1 MQDNVHVSIGAP
13 HIENTKCQKL
23 LGININSKLLFEDHI
38 NRICKKA
45 SAKLN
50 VLSRISYYMDTLKLW
65 LLYIPVELLSS
76 YLDVSQYKELLDKDN
91 SVPIYQD
98 NLQKLALEMFK
109 T

>member
-1 MQDNVHVSIGAP
+1 
-13 HIENTKCQKL
+13 
-23 LGININSKLLFEDHI
+23 
-38 NRICKKA
+38 
-45 SAKLN
+45 
-50 VLSRISYYMDTLKLW
+50 MDTLKLW

-91 SVPIYQD
+91 YVPIYQD